1 MGMASRPRDSR
12 SRPGGGPSGNRAG
25 PGVRAFRRPFARE
38 IPAGRGLGPF
48 AAVVLAPI
56 VALALVLVLAGG
68 AGCVGGALR
77 DEGRPPNVLL
87 ILADDLGYR
96 DLGFMGATEIETPN
110 LDRLAAEGVRF
121 ESGYVAH
128 PVCAPSRA
136 GLLTGRYPAR
146 FGMDGNLGY
155 APFDPHEGLP
165 VGETTFVE
173 SLRAAG
179 YRTGMVGKWHLG
191 AAPEFL
197 PRVRGFEEFTGFLD
211 GVHYYWGRDIDA
223 GDPSAGARAPITAD
237 GIPVRLRADEYLT
250 DFVTDRA
257 LDFLRGPFGSPFF
270 LYVSYNAPHRPLQA
284 PPELVAK
291 YAGVGSDHR
300 ARYLA
305 MVDSLDRNVGR
316 LLEELETTALRRD
329 TVVFFLSDNGGVH
342 PARSGPSND
351 FADNGPLR
359 DGKGSLFEGGIRVP
373 FVASW
378 PGRWPA
384 GAAYPAPVISLD
396 IAATALA
403 LAGVAPEQPLD
414 GVNLDPF
421 LRGEASG
428 APHEALFWR
437 NGFEYA
443 VRGPEWKLV
452 LHEDAPPALYRP
464 DEDPG
469 ETRDRLGSA
478 GGEAERLAGLWTEWN
493 RPNAGPRF
501 RSRGEYE
508 RILSGYLDDRAASLR
523 EITAPEECQIRAEV
537 GGAAPAAPVGL
548 RAAGEDGALQLR
560 WERAGDP
567 GSILG
572 WEVRFRA
579 AGGGEWSAWRRLY
592 GTTGCTTGTRVD
604 GLENGRR
611 HQVEL
616 RAWNAAGPGAA
627 AGAAATPDG
636 P

>member
-1 MGMASRPRDSR
+1 MG
-12 SRPGGGPSGNRAG
+12 
-25 PGVRAFRRPFARE
+25 F
-38 IPAGRGLGPF
+38 PA
-48 AAVVLAPI
+48 AA
-56 VALALVLVLAGG
+56 ALVLGAVVGSGSAGCGG
-68 AGCVGGALR
+68 AGFR
-77 DEGRPPNVLL
+77 DDGRQPNVLL
-87 ILADDLGYR
+87 ILADDLGYN

-191 AAPEFL
+191 AAPEFR
-197 PRVRGFEEFTGFLD
+197 PRERGFEEFTGFLD

-223 GDPSAGARAPITAD
+223 GDPSSGARAPITAN
-237 GIPVRLRADEYLT
+237 GNPVRLRADEYLT

-257 LDFLRGPFGSPFF
+257 IEFLRGPYGSPFF

-291 YAGVGSDHR
+291 YAGAASDHR

-316 LLEELETTALRRD
+316 LLEELETTALRQD

-351 FADNGPLR
+351 YADNAPLR

-378 PGRWPA
+378 PGRWPS

-396 IAATALA
+396 IAATALG
-403 LAGVAPEQPLD
+403 LAGVTPEQPLD
-414 GVNLDPF
+414 GVDLDPF
-421 LRGEASG
+421 LRGEVSG

-443 VRGPEWKLV
+443 VRGPDWKLV
-452 LHEDAPPALYRP
+452 LHEDQPPRLYRP

-469 ETRDRLGSA
+469 ETRDRAALRP
-478 GGEAERLAGLWTEWN
+478 EPAERLAALWTEWN

-508 RILSGYLDDRAASLR
+508 RILSGYLDDRAAALR

-548 RAAGEDGALQLR
+548 RAIADAGALELR
-560 WERAGDP
+560 WERAADP

-572 WEVRFRA
+572 WEVRARVA
-579 AGGGEWSAWRRLY
+579 VGGEWSGWQRLY

-604 GLENGRR
+604 GLANGRR
-611 HQVEL
+611 HEVEL

-627 AGAAATPDG
+627 APAAATPDG

>member
-1 MGMASRPRDSR
+1 MGFRDDGSRP
-12 SRPGGGPSGNRAG
+12 N
-25 PGVRAFRRPFARE
+25 
-38 IPAGRGLGPF
+38 
-48 AAVVLAPI
+48 VV
-56 VALALVLVLAGG
+56 
-68 AGCVGGALR
+68 
-77 DEGRPPNVLL
+77 L

-96 DLGFMGATEIETPN
+96 DLGFTGATEIETPN

-128 PVCAPSRA
+128 PVCAPSRG

-165 VGETTFVE
+165 VGETTFVA

-223 GDPSAGARAPITAD
+223 GDPSDGARAPITSGSRA
-237 GIPVRLRADEYLT
+237 VRLRADEYLT

-257 LDFLRGPFGSPFF
+257 IDFLRGPYGDPFF

-284 PPELVAK
+284 PPELAAK
-291 YAGVGSDHR
+291 YAHLGESR
-300 ARYLA
+300 SRYLG

-316 LLEELETTALRRD
+316 LLQELETTALRED

-342 PARSGPSND
+342 PARSGPTND
-351 FADNGPLR
+351 FADNAPFR

-378 PGRWPA
+378 PGRWPS
-384 GAAYPAPVISLD
+384 GAAYEEPVISLD
-396 IAATALA
+396 IAATTLA
-403 LAGVAPEQPLD
+403 LADVTPEKPLD

-428 APHEALFWR
+428 PPHEALFWR
-437 NGFEYA
+437 NGLDYA
-443 VRGPEWKLV
+443 VRSGDWKL
-452 LHEDAPPALYRP
+452 LKHEAAPPQLFRPEDDAGESWDRLP
-464 DEDPG
+464 DEIG
-469 ETRDRLGSA
+469 R
-478 GGEAERLAGLWTEWN
+478 AERLADLWNDWN
-493 RPNAGPRF
+493 HGNAGPRF
-501 RSRGEYE
+501 HGRGEYD
-508 RILSGYLDDRAASLR
+508 RKLTGYLEDRALSLR
-523 EITAPEECQIRAEV
+523 EITAPEECQIRAAI
-537 GGAAPAAPVGL
+537 GGAPPAAPVRL
-548 RAAGEDGALQLR
+548 RATGDDGVVRFR

-572 WEVRFRA
+572 WEYRVRA
-579 AGGGEWSAWRRLY
+579 AGADWSEWRRLY
-592 GTTGCTTGTRVD
+592 ETTGCTTEALVA

-611 HQVEL
+611 HEVEL
-616 RAWNAAGPGAA
+616 RAWNAAGPGAESL
-627 AGAAATPDG
+627 AAATPDG
-636 P
+636 R

>member
-1 MGMASRPRDSR
+1 MGMASRPRVHR
-12 SRPGGGPSGNRAG
+12 SRREGNRSGAG
-25 PGVRAFRRPFARE
+25 RGVRSFARRFAGGVRA
-38 IPAGRGLGPF
+38 GRGPGSF
-48 AAVVLAPI
+48 AAAVVLA
-56 VALALVLVLAGG
+56 AAAGG
-68 AGCVGGALR
+68 CGGGALFR
-77 DEGRPPNVLL
+77 DDGRQPNVLL
-87 ILADDLGYR
+87 ILADDLGYN

-173 SLRAAG
+173 LLRAAG
-179 YRTGMVGKWHLG
+179 YRTGLVGKWHLG
-191 AAPEFL
+191 AAPDFL
-197 PRVRGFEEFTGFLD
+197 PRERGFEEFTGFLD
-211 GVHYYWGRDIDA
+211 GVHYYWGRDMDA
-223 GDPSAGARAPITAD
+223 GDPSSGARAPITAN
-237 GIPVRLRADEYLT
+237 GNPVRLRADEYLT

-257 LDFLRGPFGSPFF
+257 IEFLRGPYGSPFF

-291 YAGVGSDHR
+291 YAGAGSDHR

-316 LLEELETTALRRD
+316 LLEELETTALRQD

-351 FADNGPLR
+351 YADNAPLR

-378 PGRWPA
+378 PGRWPS

-396 IAATALA
+396 IAATALG

-414 GVNLDPF
+414 GVDLDPF
-421 LRGEASG
+421 LRGEVSG

-452 LHEDAPPALYRP
+452 LHENEPPRLYRP

-469 ETRDRLGSA
+469 ETRDRSA
-478 GGEAERLAGLWTEWN
+478 LRPEPAQRLAALWTEWN
-493 RPNAGPRF
+493 RANAGPRF

-523 EITAPEECQIRAEV
+523 EITAPEECQVRAEV
-537 GGAAPAAPVGL
+537 GGSAPAAPVGL
-548 RAAGEDGALQLR
+548 RAIADAGALELR
-560 WERAGDP
+560 WERAADP
-567 GSILG
+567 GGILG
-572 WEVRFRA
+572 WEVRVRVSD
-579 AGGGEWSAWRRLY
+579 GGEWSGWQRLY
-592 GTTGCTTGTRVD
+592 DTTGCSTGTRVD

-611 HQVEL
+611 HEVEL

-627 AGAAATPDG
+627 APAAATPDG

>member
-1 MGMASRPRDSR
+1 MASRPRTSP
-12 SRPGGGPSGNRAG
+12 SRPGGEPEGNRPGTG
-25 PGVRAFRRPFARE
+25 PGARGTPAFSAAAARA
-38 IPAGRGLGPF
+38 AGAAAF
-48 AAVVLAPI
+48 VVVAAVVVGA
-56 VALALVLVLAGG
+56 
-68 AGCVGGALR
+68 AGCGGLTVR
-77 DEGRPPNVLL
+77 DDGRQPNVLL
-87 ILADDLGYR
+87 ILADDLGYN

-179 YRTGMVGKWHLG
+179 YRTGLVGKWHLG

-197 PRVRGFEEFTGFLD
+197 PRERGFEEFTGFLD

-223 GDPSAGARAPITAD
+223 GDPSSGARAPITAN
-237 GIPVRLRADEYLT
+237 GNPVRLRADEYLT

-257 LDFLRGPFGSPFF
+257 IEFLRGPYGSPFF

-284 PPELVAK
+284 PPELVAE
-291 YAGVGSDHR
+291 YAGAGSEHR
-300 ARYLA
+300 VRYLA

-316 LLEELETTALRRD
+316 LLEELETTALRQD

-351 FADNGPLR
+351 YADNAPLR

-378 PGRWPA
+378 PGRWPS

-396 IAATALA
+396 IAATALG

-421 LRGEASG
+421 LRGEVSG

-452 LHEDAPPALYRP
+452 LHENEPPRLYRP

-469 ETRDRLGSA
+469 ETRDRLA
-478 GGEAERLAGLWTEWN
+478 LRPEPARRLAALWNEWN

-508 RILSGYLDDRAASLR
+508 RILSGYLDDRAAALR

-537 GGAAPAAPVGL
+537 GGSAPAAPVGL
-548 RAAGEDGALQLR
+548 RAIADAGALELR

-567 GSILG
+567 GGILG
-572 WEVRFRA
+572 WEVRVRA
-579 AGGGEWSAWRRLY
+579 ADGGEWSGWQRLY
-592 GTTGCTTGTRVD
+592 DTTGCSTGARVD

-611 HQVEL
+611 HEVEL

-627 AGAAATPDG
+627 APAAATPDG